1 MSIQQNIN
9 TLATAALAGG
19 KLREATEEANINRKY
34 EKIANKAY
42 GEVLNEPKFKTKD
55 ISFEKKKMALERLKE
70 RQEFM
75 RQEALA
81 TIENYNKAQ
90 KLGESFHIPSK
101 IISPEGYKRKQE
113 NIEALKTVYGDD
125 ICYSVE
131 LPYKE
136 ISFID

>member
-42 GEVLNEPKFKTKD
+42 GEVLNDPKFKTKD
-55 ISFEKKKMALERLKE
+55 ISFEKKKLALERLKE
-70 RQEFM
+70 RQDFM

-81 TIENYNKAQ
+81 TKENYTRLQ
-90 KLGESFHIPSK
+90 KLGSELGLHVD
-101 IISPEGYKRKQE
+101 PEGQKRKT
-113 NIEALKTVYGDD
+113 AK
-125 ICYSVE
+125 
-131 LPYKE
+131 
-136 ISFID
+136 